1 MSWLKKLMQGQDGA
15 ALVVALGVISIMII
29 IGMMVT
35 AISLSSTRTVSHDQR
50 QTVGQNVA
58 EAAVDDAIAV
68 TLANF
73 WSVYPTGRA
82 AESADDGPALFDDDQ
97 PLIDSN
103 GNEIGTYQVWTKQDP
118 DRPGNTLIT
127 AKGSVGG
134 ENPATETVKVSVKYA
149 PQIFDY
155 TFFVGDPDR
164 PNSEMEFER
173 DSDHGCNWNDDDWD
187 GHSGDD
193 HDGYHDDGDHSEWD
207 DDCGS
212 ITIIGKSHVNG
223 KLEIEGEGGGN
234 GHIIL
239 LSRDGYAD
247 TLTYTQD
254 YEINH
259 GSSIS
264 GNITPTLGPTIE
276 FPTVNYGAELTT
288 SANSGPA
295 ITVTLPSSGQPAGW
309 TRSGSTFRITAQNFY
324 NRYQGRVLRLRS
336 NVNNAKIEII
346 GSAATP
352 VTITSTIE
360 ILPVGSGANASP
372 RAIEELKIKGPG
384 ITMLPANG
392 IAILSGQG
400 EVELENGVNVGAPGN
415 GALIFCSGTGDDSE
429 FEIEGGG
436 TVYGSVVVKGEE
448 GELETGGEDNIAQDT
463 LMAYDGSYISKLP
476 TGWWNQGSITAFK
489 ENYVRD

>member
-1 MSWLKKLMQGQDGA
+1 MKKQDGA

-29 IGMMVT
+29 IGLMVT
-35 AISLSSTRTVSHDQR
+35 ALSMSSTKTVSHDQR

-58 EAAVDDAIAV
+58 EAAIDDAIAV

-82 AESADDGPALFDDDQ
+82 QESSGDGVALFDADQ
-97 PLIDSN
+97 PLVDSN
-103 GNEIGTYQVWTKQDP
+103 GTEIGVYQVWTKQDP
-118 DRPGNTLIT
+118 DRPGNTLLT
-127 AKGSVGG
+127 ARGTVGG

-155 TFFVGDPDR
+155 TFFVGDPAR

-173 DSDHGCNWNDDDWD
+173 DSEHGCDWDDDDWD
-187 GHSGDD
+187 DHSGDD
-193 HDGYHDDGDHSEWD
+193 HDGYHDDGDHHEWD

-223 KLEIEGEGGGN
+223 SLEIEGEGHGN

-239 LSRDGYAD
+239 LSREGYSD
-247 TLTYTQD
+247 TLTYTRD
-254 YEINH
+254 YEVNH
-259 GSSIS
+259 GSSLS
-264 GNITPTLGPTIE
+264 GNITPTRGPTIE
-276 FPTVNYGAELTT
+276 FPTVNYGADLTT

-295 ITVTLPSSGQPAGW
+295 ITITLPSSGQPAGW

-324 NRYQGRVLRLRS
+324 SRYEGRVLRLRS
-336 NVNNAKIEII
+336 NVNDAKIEII
-346 GSAATP
+346 GSAGAP
-352 VTITSTIE
+352 ITISSTIE
-360 ILPVGSGANASP
+360 ILPVGAGADASP
-372 RAIEELKIKGPG
+372 RRIEELKIRGPG

-400 EVELENGVNVGAPGN
+400 EVELQNGVVVGAPGN
-415 GALIFCSGTGDDSE
+415 GALIFCSGTGHDSE

-448 GELETGGEDNIAQDT
+448 GELETGGEDSTAQDT
-463 LMAYDGSYISKLP
+463 LMAYDGSYITKLP